1 MIEFV
6 KVIILGIVQGI
17 TEFLPISSTGHLII
31 ASSLLNFAHSSG
43 GTFEI
48 FIQLGSVLAVVAYY
62 RTDLLR
68 QVRTVHRDRNVQ
80 KLWLAIVIAA
90 IPAAVAGFLLRGTI
104 KDNLYQADGNTNA
117 AGLAV
122 IAIALIIGGI
132 VFIVMERV
140 RGRRISAVEV
150 PAGADNIPDTSEQV
164 DLENITLRQAVGVG
178 LMQMLALVPGV
189 SRSGASIV
197 GGLLTGMNRPT
208 ATAFSFYL
216 AIPVLGGAT
225 IIDLLLSLDEITSEA
240 GIFSL
245 ILGTIVTAI
254 VSWFAIDWLVRYVA
268 RNDFTL
274 FGVYRILVGGV
285 ILLLAAAGMLG

>member
-1 MIEFV
+1 MIEFI

-62 RTDLLR
+62 RADLLR
-68 QVRTVHRDRNVQ
+68 QVRTVHRDRGVQ
-80 KLWLAIVIAA
+80 KLWLAIVIAS
-90 IPAAVAGFLLRGTI
+90 IPAALAGFLVRDTI
-104 KDNLYQADGNTNA
+104 KENLYKADGNTNA
-117 AGLAV
+117 TGLAV

-132 VFIVMERV
+132 IFIVMERV
-140 RGRRISAVEV
+140 RARRINPIEV
-150 PAGADNIPDTSEQV
+150 TTKTEVTPEQA
-164 DLENITLRQAVGVG
+164 DLESITLRQAVGVG
-178 LMQMLALVPGV
+178 IAQMFALVPGV

-197 GGLLTGMNRPT
+197 GGLLSGMNRPT
-208 ATAFSFYL
+208 ATKFSFYL
-216 AIPVLGGAT
+216 SIPVLGGAT
-225 IIDLLLSLDEITSEA
+225 ILDLLLSLDEITSEA
-240 GIFSL
+240 GILSL

-274 FGVYRILVGGV
+274 FGVYRIILGGI
-285 ILLLAAAGMLG
+285 ILLLGAAGLLG

>member
-31 ASSLLNFAHSSG
+31 ASSLLNFAYSSG

-62 RTDLLR
+62 RADLLR
-68 QVRTVHRDRNVQ
+68 QVRTVHRDRGVQ

-90 IPAAVAGFLLRGTI
+90 IPAAVAGILLRDVI
-104 KDNLYQADGNTNA
+104 KDSLYRADGNTNPT
-117 AGLAV
+117 GLIV
-122 IAIALIIGGI
+122 IALALVIGGI
-132 VFIVMERV
+132 LFIVMERV
-140 RGRRISAVEV
+140 RGRRASAVEV
-150 PAGADNIPDTSEQV
+150 TAEADGTVERA
-164 DLENITLRQAVGVG
+164 DLESITLRQAVGVG
-178 LMQMLALVPGV
+178 LAQMFALIPGV

-197 GGLLTGMNRPT
+197 GGLLGGMNRPT

-216 AIPVLGGAT
+216 SIPVLGGAT
-225 IIDLLLSLDEITSEA
+225 ILDLLLSLDEINSSE

-254 VSWFAIDWLVRYVA
+254 VSWFAIDWLLRYVA
-268 RNDFTL
+268 RNDFTI

-285 ILLLAAAGMLG
+285 ILLLAAAGALV